1 MRVVRWVILGWLLAS
16 LFGLVSVLGRAVGLW
31 RG

>member
-1 MRVVRWVILGWLLAS
+1 MRVVRWVILAWVVVSLL
-16 LFGLVSVLGRAVGLW
+16 GLVSVLGRAVGLW